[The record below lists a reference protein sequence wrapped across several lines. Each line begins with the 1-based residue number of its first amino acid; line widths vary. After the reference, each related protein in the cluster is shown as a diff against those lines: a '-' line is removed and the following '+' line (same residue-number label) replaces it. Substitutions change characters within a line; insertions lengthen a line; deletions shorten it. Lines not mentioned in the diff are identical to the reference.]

1 MQFTEKAGKH
11 SRDGGGMDGNYLS
24 RLPFDKLMEKEFF
37 DEQIQLIDPM
47 GNPLPDM
54 KYLLTGKNTNIRSE
68 SDIEGKTP
76 RIDSGDKEDELQV
89 KVDLKYY
96 GK

>member
-1 MQFTEKAGKH
+1 
-11 SRDGGGMDGNYLS
+11 MDSNYLS

-54 KYLLTGKNTNIRSE
+54 KYLLTGNNVNIKSE

-76 RIDSGDKEDELQV
+76 RVDSGDKEDELKIQLIWSTFS
-89 KVDLKYY
+89 KK
-96 GK
+96 K